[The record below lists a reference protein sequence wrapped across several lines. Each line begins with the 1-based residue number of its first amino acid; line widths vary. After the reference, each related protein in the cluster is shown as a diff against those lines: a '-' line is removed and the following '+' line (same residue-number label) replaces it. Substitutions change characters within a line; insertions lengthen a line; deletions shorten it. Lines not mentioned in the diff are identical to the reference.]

1 MVKKIKQPLTVAQ
14 LIWAILSFV
23 SIVGGLALA
32 TLGFLRDILGLPYE
46 QNWIRIAENAMNE
59 FLVTNLP
66 WQTWGTIL
74 LSFGVIVFALLM
86 NRLATE
92 EERLLEKSNRR
103 AQRLQDAKI
112 AE

>member
-1 MVKKIKQPLTVAQ
+1 MAKQPKQTLTIPQ
-14 LIWAILSFV
+14 LIWGFV
-23 SIVGGLALA
+23 SFLSILAGLTLGI
-32 TLGFLRDILGLPYE
+32 LGFLKDMIGLPYE

-59 FLVTNLP
+59 FLNSTLS

-74 LSFGVIVFALLM
+74 LVIGAVIFALLM
-86 NRLATE
+86 TRLATQS
-92 EERLLEKSNRR
+92 ERQLEKANRR

>member
-1 MVKKIKQPLTVAQ
+1 MAKTIKQPLTIVQ
-14 LIWAILSFV
+14 WILAILSFV
-23 SIVGGLALA
+23 SILGGLTLGI
-32 TLGFLRDILGLPYE
+32 LGFLRDMLGLPYDR
-46 QNWIRIAENAMNE
+46 NWIRIAENAMNE
-59 FLVTNLP
+59 FLQTYLS

-74 LSFGVIVFALLM
+74 LAIGVILFALLM

-92 EERLLEKSNRR
+92 EERLLEKLNRR